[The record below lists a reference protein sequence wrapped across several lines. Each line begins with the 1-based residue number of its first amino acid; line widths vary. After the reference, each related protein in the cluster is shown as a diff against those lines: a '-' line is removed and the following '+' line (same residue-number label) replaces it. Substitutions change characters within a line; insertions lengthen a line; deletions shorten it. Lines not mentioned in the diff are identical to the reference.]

1 MRVRPHPHSPR
12 IGALTPLVA
21 ASLPRNT
28 QLLSVMLDEASGAGC
43 PCPVLHHRQTPRGAC
58 RDPRLG
64 RLGTA
69 VANPSPPPAEQHC
82 PQLGTY
88 IDAGLPHPS
97 RGGVDLTCRDGSR
110 AVDVTGGKPVG
121 RTSRGPGCPLSRGRA
136 ASITDLLAFVVLPA
150 VTGIRPSGS
159 EADRDSPPRTANSAG
174 FGHGRCWSASP
185 GCLPRRRSGP
195 ATHRMPQ

>member
-110 AVDVTGGKPVG
+110 AVGKTGGAPVG
-121 RTSRGPGCPLSRGRA
+121 GHLVGPVAPSRGRA
-136 ASITDLLAFVVLPA
+136 ASITDPLAFAVLPA
-150 VTGIRPSGS
+150 VTGVRRSGP
-159 EADRDSPPRTANSAG
+159 EADRDSPSSNR
-174 FGHGRCWSASP
+174 
-185 GCLPRRRSGP
+185 
-195 ATHRMPQ
+195 